1 MNEENI
7 NVNTGEQQPTEQV
20 AQQETKTLTF
30 SQEEFDKLIGDRLAK
45 QQRKLENQFNKQ
57 LKELSDA
64 QKLQNMNEQEKQEFE
79 YQRRIEELEAREKAL
94 MEKETAYNKAQYKIE
109 IQKMLNEAG
118 LPDISDSLIHLEAEV
133 VKSQIDAMKQAFDA
147 KVNSSI
153 ESKLKQTTTPQE
165 PTKQAKQLL
174 TREQIENMSP
184 QEYRANRDLINE
196 SLKAMRGQN

>member
-94 MEKETAYNKAQYKIE
+94 LEKEDAYNKAQYKIE

>member
-1 MNEENI
+1 MNEETI
-7 NVNTGEQQPTEQV
+7 NVNTGEQQTEQV
-20 AQQETKTLTF
+20 AQETKTLTF

-94 MEKETAYNKAQYKIE
+94 LEKEDAYNKAQYKIE